1 MGKKILMLVL
11 ALAVFACAPKPQQT
25 QQAKTD
31 RELTPRAQV
40 TYHYLKS
47 LDYQAAGEHEK
58 AALALEKALVLGPS
72 VRLYQDLAR
81 VYLRQDEKQKAVDIL
96 QEATGIYPR
105 NPQLHFQL
113 AEFYLVQG
121 KRARAVEALEKYK
134 ELVPE
139 DLDVYEDLAAFY
151 MEMQDYAGAV
161 DLLQEFSPEEMTP
174 EMLYYMGRAKSELG
188 EKSSAISYLQKA
200 VQVRPGFL
208 QAWAEK
214 AFIYE
219 QDRDYLQAERTY
231 QQLLKMGERSPDL
244 ILRIVE
250 LNLLLNDPD
259 RAMTMFRVGPEE
271 VQFQLDVVNQFIQN
285 GFYEHADVIL
295 QDIKNDSDYPETI
308 YFYLALTAYEGRDDP
323 QLALDYL
330 SRIPEEDPYHLQA
343 LSFQIQIHFHEKD
356 YQKALELCRQGQE
369 THPQADRLYL
379 FKAIVLEAME
389 EYEQAGRVLEKA
401 LEKWPGQT
409 DFLFR
414 KGVVLDKLS
423 NTEEALQIM
432 EEIISLDQDHHEAL
446 NYVGYTLAEQD
457 RDLDRAMILIK
468 RALELDPGN
477 GYYIDSLAW
486 VYFRQGRYEEAW
498 VEILAAVEQVD
509 DEAVIWEHYGDI
521 AKALGK
527 REHALQGYEKALEL
541 DPENPEHL
549 REQRAKVK
557 DMPENESAKAGP

>member
-1 MGKKILMLVL
+1 MVKKILMLVL
-11 ALAVFACAPKPQQT
+11 ALVVFACAPKPQQT
-25 QQAKTD
+25 EEAKTN
-31 RELTPRAQV
+31 RELTPQAQV

-81 VYLRQDEKQKAVDIL
+81 AYLRQGKKQKSVEIL

-105 NPQLHFQL
+105 TPELYFQM

-121 KRARAVEALEKYK
+121 KRAKAVEALKQYK
-134 ELVPE
+134 DLVPE
-139 DLDVYEDLAAFY
+139 DLEVYEDLAAFY
-151 MEMQDYAGAV
+151 IEMQDYAGAV
-161 DLLQEFSPEEMTP
+161 DLLQEISPQEMTP
-174 EMLYYMGRAKSELG
+174 EMHYYMGRAKSELG
-188 EKSSAISYLQKA
+188 EKSSAVDHLNKA
-200 VQVRPGFL
+200 VQARPDFL

-219 QDRDYLQAERTY
+219 QERDYLQAERTY

-259 RAMTMFRVGPEE
+259 RAMSMFQEAPGEF
-271 VQFQLDVVNQFIQN
+271 QFQLDIVNQFIRN
-285 GFYEHADVIL
+285 EFYGHADVLL
-295 QDIKNDSDYPETI
+295 QDIMEESDYPETI

-323 QLALDYL
+323 GLALDYL
-330 SRIPEEDPYHLQA
+330 SRVPQDDPYHLQA
-343 LSFQIQIHFHEKD
+343 LSFQVQILFHEKD
-356 YQKALELCRQGQE
+356 YQKAMDLSRQGQKL
-369 THPQADRLYL
+369 HPEEDRFYL
-379 FKAIVLEAME
+379 FEAIVLEAME
-389 EYEQAGRVLEKA
+389 KYQEAREVLETA
-401 LEKWPGQT
+401 LEKWPGKT

-414 KGVVLDKLS
+414 KGVVLDKS
-423 NTEEALQIM
+423 GKTGDSMQIM
-432 EEIISLDQDHHEAL
+432 EEIIALDQDHHEAL

-457 RDLDRAMILIK
+457 RDLDRALILIK

-486 VYFRQGRYEEAW
+486 VYYQQGRYEEAW
-498 VEILAAVEQVD
+498 EEILNAVEQVD
-509 DEAVIWEHYGDI
+509 DEPVIWEHYGDI

-527 REHALQGYEKALEL
+527 REKALQGYEKALEL
-541 DPENPEHL
+541 DPENPDHL
-549 REQRAKVK
+549 KEQRSKVK
-557 DMPENESAKAGP
+557 EMPENESAKAGQ

>member
-11 ALAVFACAPKPQQT
+11 AVMVFACAPKSQQT
-25 QQAKTD
+25 EQAKTSW
-31 RELTPRAQV
+31 ELSPQAQV

-47 LDYQAAGEHEK
+47 LDYHAAGEHGK

-81 VYLRQDEKQKAVDIL
+81 AYLRQDEKQKAVGIL
-96 QEATGIYPR
+96 QDAIDIYPST
-105 NPQLHFQL
+105 PELYFQM

-121 KRARAVEALEKYK
+121 DRPGAVKALEKYRD
-134 ELVPE
+134 LVPE

-151 MEMQDYAGAV
+151 IEMRDYAGAV
-161 DLLQEFSPEEMTP
+161 DLLQEVSPDEMTA
-174 EMLYYMGRAKSELG
+174 ELHYYMGRAKSELG
-188 EKSSAISYLQKA
+188 EKSSAIFHLQKA
-200 VQVRPGFL
+200 VQARPGFL

-259 RAMTMFRVGPEE
+259 RAMAMFREGPGE
-271 VQFQLDVVNQFIQN
+271 VRFQLDMVNQFIQN
-285 GFYEHADVIL
+285 DFYEHADILL
-295 QDIKNDSDYPETI
+295 QDIMNDSDYPETI
-308 YFYLALTAYEGRDDP
+308 YFYLALTAYEGRDDSG
-323 QLALDYL
+323 LALDYL

-343 LSFQIQIHFHEKD
+343 LSFRVQILFHEKD
-356 YQKALELCRQGQE
+356 YQEALEMSRKGQE
-369 THPQADRLYL
+369 IHPGEDRVYL
-379 FKAIVLEAME
+379 FEAIVLEAME
-389 EYEQAGRVLEKA
+389 KYQEAREVLEQA
-401 LEKWPGQT
+401 LEKWPGQI

-414 KGVVLDKLS
+414 KGVVLDKS
-423 NTEEALQIM
+423 GKTEKSLLIM
-432 EEIISLDQDHHEAL
+432 EEIIALDQDHHEAL

-486 VYFRQGRYEEAW
+486 VYYRQGRYEKAW
-498 VEILAAVEQVD
+498 EEIVTAVEQVD
-509 DEAVIWEHYGDI
+509 DEAVIWEHYADI

-527 REHALQGYEKALEL
+527 REQALQGYEKALEL
-541 DPENPEHL
+541 DPENPDRIH
-549 REQRAKVK
+549 EQKTELK
-557 DMPENESAKAGP
+557 EMSENESAKADP

>member
-1 MGKKILMLVL
+1 MGKKILVIMIAAVVL
-11 ALAVFACAPKPQQT
+11 GCAPKT
-25 QQAKTD
+25 QQPETAKTG
-31 RELTPRAQV
+31 RELTPQAQV

-47 LDYQAAGEHEK
+47 LDYQAAGDHEK

-81 VYLRQDEKQKAVDIL
+81 EYLRQGEKQKAVDIL
-96 QEATGIYPR
+96 QDATGIYPR
-105 NPQLHFQL
+105 TPELYFQM
-113 AEFYLVQG
+113 AEFYLVKG
-121 KRARAVEALEKYK
+121 DRSGAVKALEKYK
-134 ELVPE
+134 DLVPE

-151 MEMQDYAGAV
+151 IEMRDYAGAV
-161 DLLQEFSPEEMTP
+161 DLLQEIPPDEMTP
-174 EMLYYMGRAKSELG
+174 EMHYYMGRAKSELG
-188 EKSSAISYLQKA
+188 EKTDAVAYLDKA
-200 VQVRPGFL
+200 VQARPGFM

-219 QDRDYLQAERTY
+219 QERDYLQAERIY

-250 LNLLLNDPD
+250 LNLLLNDPE
-259 RAMTMFRVGPEE
+259 RAVAMFGKGPDE
-271 VQFQLDVVNQFIQN
+271 VRFQLDMVNQFIRN
-285 GFYEHADVIL
+285 EFYEHADILL
-295 QDIKNDSDYPETI
+295 QDIAAESDYPDTM
-308 YFYLALTAYEGRDDP
+308 YFYFALIAYEGRNDP

-330 SRIPEEDPYHLQA
+330 SRISKEDSYHLQA
-343 LSFQIQIHFHEKD
+343 LSFRVQILFHEKN
-356 YQKALELCRQGQE
+356 YQEALELSRKGQE
-369 THPQADRLYL
+369 LHPGEDRVHL
-379 FKAIVLEAME
+379 FEAIVLEAME
-389 EYEQAGRVLEKA
+389 EYQEARKVLEKA

-414 KGVVLDKLS
+414 KGVVLDKS
-423 NTEEALQIM
+423 GKTEKSLQIM
-432 EEIISLDQDHHEAL
+432 EEIIALDQEHHEAL
-446 NYVGYTLAEQD
+446 NYVGYTLADQD

-486 VYFRQGRYEEAW
+486 VYYRQGSYEKAW
-498 VEILAAVEQVD
+498 EEILAAVEQVD

-527 REHALQGYEKALEL
+527 REHALHGYEKALEL